1 MYHPGSL
8 PAGHRH
14 PPRMRSLLPF
24 LGFLARFA
32 VLGLALAFVLVHLAP
47 GLGERLRRGTPP
59 QPPTSSSPT
68 SGPVSY
74 ADAAARAAPAV
85 VNIYA
90 NKAVVERPWRLVPD
104 PVLQR
109 FSGISLGP
117 PRTRIEQSLGSGVI
131 VSEDGYILTNQHVIR
146 DADEIQAVL
155 WDGRVTRA
163 SVIGSD
169 RDTDLAVL
177 KIEGS
182 GLPALALD
190 SERPLRVGD
199 VVLAIGNPF
208 GLGNTVTQGIISALG
223 RNQLNVSVYEDFIQ
237 TDAAI
242 NTGNSGG
249 ALIDAQGNLVG
260 INTAMLSRYIANAEG
275 IGFAIPVT
283 TARQV
288 LDQIVEH
295 GVVVR
300 GWLGAEYG
308 DAPLLPG
315 GLEPGQPRGVALG
328 EVYAGG
334 PAERAG
340 LRPGD
345 VLIRIDESEI
355 LDQADL
361 RKREAALPPGRE
373 VRILGLRAGVPF
385 NTDLVLAQRPAR
397 QG

>member
-1 MYHPGSL
+1 MRPV
-8 PAGHRH
+8 
-14 PPRMRSLLPF
+14 MRSLQ
-24 LGFLARFA
+24 FLAQFA
-32 VLGLALAFVLVHLAP
+32 VLGLAAAFVLVHLMP
-47 GLGERLRRGTPP
+47 GAAERVRSWANG
-59 QPPTSSSPT
+59 QPTSQSSGSAPPA
-68 SGPVSY
+68 GHGVVSY

-90 NKAVVERPWRLVPD
+90 NKAVIERPWVFVPD
-104 PVLQR
+104 PMLQR
-109 FSGISLGP
+109 FSGITLGP

-131 VSEDGYILTNQHVIR
+131 VSEDGYVLTNHHVIR
-146 DADEIQAVL
+146 DADDIQAVL
-155 WDGRVTRA
+155 QDGRVTRA
-163 SVIGSD
+163 RVIGSD
-169 RDTDLAVL
+169 SETDLAVL

-182 GLPALALD
+182 ALPALPLNQGAG
-190 SERPLRVGD
+190 LRVGD

-208 GLGNTVTQGIISALG
+208 GLGNTVTQGIVSALG
-223 RNQLNVSVYEDFIQ
+223 RNQLNVSTYEDFIQ

-242 NTGNSGG
+242 NQGNSGG
-249 ALIDAQGNLVG
+249 ALISARGELIG

-295 GVVVR
+295 GMVIR

-315 GLEPGQPRGVALG
+315 GLEPGQPRGVALTA
-328 EVYAGG
+328 VHPGG

-345 VLIRIDESEI
+345 VLLQVDGVDIS
-355 LDQADL
+355 DQGEL
-361 RKREAALPPGRE
+361 RKREASMDPGRQ
-373 VRILGLRAGVPF
+373 VLVTGLRAGLPF
-385 NTDLVLAQRPAR
+385 STEIMLAQRPAPR
-397 QG
+397 SS

>member
-1 MYHPGSL
+1 MRPL
-8 PAGHRH
+8 
-14 PPRMRSLLPF
+14 MRSLLF
-24 LGFLARFA
+24 LGQFA
-32 VLGLALAFVLVHLAP
+32 VLGLALAFVLIHLAP
-47 GLGERLRRGTPP
+47 GMAERLRGAPGGGP
-59 QPPTSSSPT
+59 GAVPTASETLPA
-68 SGPVSY
+68 GYGAVSY

-90 NKAVVERPWRLVPD
+90 NKAVVERPWVFVPD
-104 PVLQR
+104 PMLQR
-109 FSGISLGP
+109 FSGITLGP

-131 VSEDGYILTNQHVIR
+131 VSDDGYVLTNHHVIK
-146 DADEIQAVL
+146 DADDIQAVL

-163 SVIGSD
+163 RIVGSD
-169 RDTDLAVL
+169 RETDLAVL
-177 KIEGS
+177 RIEGS
-182 GLPALALD
+182 GLPALPLRP
-190 SERPLRVGD
+190 ELPLRVGD

-208 GLGNTVTQGIISALG
+208 GLGNTVTQGIVSALG
-223 RNQLNVSVYEDFIQ
+223 RNQLNVSTYEDFIQ

-242 NTGNSGG
+242 NQGNSGG
-249 ALIDAQGNLVG
+249 ALISARGDLVG

-295 GVVVR
+295 GTVIR

-315 GLEPGQPRGVALG
+315 GLEPGQPRGVALTA
-328 EVYAGG
+328 VYPGG

-345 VLIRIDESEI
+345 VLLSINQVDINEQGE
-355 LDQADL
+355 L
-361 RKREAALPPGRE
+361 RRREAEMRPGDSVE
-373 VRILGLRAGVPF
+373 VAGLRAGLPF
-385 NTDLVLAQRPAR
+385 STELVLAQRPPPRSA
-397 QG
+397 

>member
-1 MYHPGSL
+1 
-8 PAGHRH
+8 
-14 PPRMRSLLPF
+14 MRPLLRALIF
-24 LGFLARFA
+24 LGQFA
-32 VLGLALAFVLVHLAP
+32 VLGLAAAFVLVHLLP
-47 GLGERLRRGTPP
+47 GAAERLRGPTP
-59 QPPTSSSPT
+59 SAAAGH

-74 ADAAARAAPAV
+74 ADAAASAAPAV
-85 VNIYA
+85 LNIYA
-90 NKAVVERPWRLVPD
+90 NKAVVERPYRLVPD
-104 PVLQR
+104 PMLQR

-117 PRTRIEQSLGSGVI
+117 PRTRIQQSLGSGVI
-131 VSEDGYILTNQHVIR
+131 VSEDGLVLTNHHVIAE
-146 DADEIQAVL
+146 ADEIQAVL

-163 SVIGSD
+163 RVIGTD
-169 RDTDLAVL
+169 RETDLAVL

-182 GLPALALD
+182 GLPALRLD
-190 SERPLRVGD
+190 PAVPLRVGD

-208 GLGNTVTQGIISALG
+208 GLGNTVTQGIVSGLG
-223 RNQLNVSVYEDFIQ
+223 RNQLNVSTYEDYIQ

-242 NTGNSGG
+242 NQGNSGG
-249 ALIDAQGNLVG
+249 ALINARGQLIG
-260 INTAMLSRYIANAEG
+260 INTAMLSRFIANAEG

-295 GVVVR
+295 GLVIR

-328 EVYAGG
+328 VVYPGG

-345 VLIRIDESEI
+345 VLLQ
-355 LDQADL
+355 LDGEDIVDQGEL
-361 RKREAALPPGRE
+361 RKREAAMKPGQE
-373 VRILGLRAGVPF
+373 VRLVGLRAGVPF
-385 NTDLVLAQRPAR
+385 EARLSLAQRPAR
-397 QG
+397 